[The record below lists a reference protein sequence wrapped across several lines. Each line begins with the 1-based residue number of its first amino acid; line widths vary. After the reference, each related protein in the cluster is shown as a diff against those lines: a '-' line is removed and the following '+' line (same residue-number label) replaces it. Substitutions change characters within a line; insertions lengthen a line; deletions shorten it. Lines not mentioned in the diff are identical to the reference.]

1 MKHIKNAVI
10 VSGGNIDVDF
20 ALDFLKKIKRKEPFM
35 IAADRGLEF
44 FEKTGLVPDAAVGD
58 FDSLSIEGQKFL
70 DTLKNTEILRLK
82 PEKDDSDTQSAA
94 CFAMDRGAESIFIL
108 GATGKR
114 IDHLLANFGL
124 LVLGAEKGAEIILVV
139 ELYETDQKRNNSE
152 KIRAVWQICIVL
164 FSGWRCAWTDTERI
178 QVSSQSPLSD
188 CIGQWSYGQQ

>member
-82 PEKDDSDTQSAA
+82 PEKDDSDT
-94 CFAMDRGAESIFIL
+94 
-108 GATGKR
+108 
-114 IDHLLANFGL
+114 
-124 LVLGAEKGAEIILVV
+124 
-139 ELYETDQKRNNSE
+139 
-152 KIRAVWQICIVL
+152 
-164 FSGWRCAWTDTERI
+164 
-178 QVSSQSPLSD
+178 P
-188 CIGQWSYGQQ
+188 